1 MSKNVPVDKKLWSEI
16 QSLAKG
22 ERKTPVS
29 RGKETVNPVNNGSGF
44 KVFPSAYA
52 NGWALA
58 QYKRLGGKW
67 KKESSEFKEPR
78 KWDKEH
84 CESKTCDEMG
94 FSEKASCRPYK
105 NCYKK
110 SSTEESLL
118 YNVVNRYMEKIYDSR
133 RDRF

>member
-1 MSKNVPVDKKLWSEI
+1 MSKNVPVDEK
-16 QSLAKG
+16 
-22 ERKTPVS
+22 KTPVS
-29 RGKETVNPVNNGSGF
+29 RGKETVKPVNNGSGF

-84 CESKTCDEMG
+84 CESKTCGEMG

-110 SSTEESLL
+110 SSVKESLL
-118 YNVVNRYMEKIYDSR
+118 SNVVNRYMEKIYDSR

>member
-1 MSKNVPVDKKLWSEI
+1 MSKNIPVDKKLWDEI

-22 ERKTPVS
+22 ERKTPVA

-78 KWDKEH
+78 KWDREH

-105 NCYKK
+105 NCYRK
-110 SSTEESLL
+110 SSAEESLL
-118 YNVVNRYMEKIYDSR
+118 YNVVNRYMEKIYDS
-133 RDRF
+133 